1 MMDSAYGAAR
11 ELAARGVTTGSRV
24 AIDATAAQD
33 VLAWFVGADLL
44 GAATLVAEPS
54 WTPRERDAVFED
66 ARPDVVVT
74 GRPQSTADSVA
85 RAGDEN
91 TPFYLPTTSGSSG
104 RPKVLLRTRGSW
116 TRSFAALGPFP

>member
-1 MMDSAYGAAR
+1 MDSAYGAAR

-66 ARPDVVVT
+66 ARPDVVLVGT
-74 GRPQSTADSVA
+74 HGRSGWQRLRIGSIAEAVIRRSPVSVLVVPPTAAFASSLVEA
-85 RAGDEN
+85 A
-91 TPFYLPTTSGSSG
+91 TLGS
-104 RPKVLLRTRGSW
+104 R
-116 TRSFAALGPFP
+116 FAE